1 LRIWWMSIV
10 IMLEYSRS
18 LLNVVLIGRLGTPP
32 VN

>member
-1 LRIWWMSIV
+1 MSIV